1 MNNKIGKKLKE
12 NSNDIIYTPKPVAEL
27 MISLCEIK
35 ENEIVLDPCRG
46 GGVFYDNLPNNC
58 IKKYCEIEEGIDFLE
73 FNEKVDLIIG
83 NPPYSIWNKWI
94 EHTIKLNPKKI
105 CYIMNSF
112 NLTDKRVLYLMENG
126 YNISKFHILKIEWFF
141 GHSFIVI
148 FEKNINSIFSVS
160 SKRFYCD
167 LCNNKCNRGLKG
179 NDPNKC
185 NPIIK
190 KKTNNKKSL

>member
-1 MNNKIGKKLKE
+1 MTNNLFNKLKKS
-12 NSNDIIYTPKPVAEL
+12 SNDIIYTPKPVAEL
-27 MISLCEIK
+27 MIEFCNIQ
-35 ENEIVLDPCRG
+35 ENEIVLDPCKG

-112 NLTDKRVLYLMENG
+112 NLTDKRVLYLIENG
-126 YNISKFHILKIEWFF
+126 YNISKFHILKIQWWF
-141 GHSFIVI
+141 GYSFIVI
-148 FEKNINSIFSVS
+148 FEKNIKSIISASPVIYNCDICD
-160 SKRFYCD
+160 KRCD
-167 LCNNKCNRGLKG
+167 RGLKG
-179 NDPNKC
+179 NSSNECKP
-185 NPIIK
+185 
-190 KKTNNKKSL
+190 KKSK